1 MIIKIDEKFYL
12 KVGEEKYCFSGDE
25 YEKLILFLTNPD
37 TNLSNDI
44 QIDKSISDEDDKYK
58 AKVYK
63 DFLEKFIVSRQEI
76 DKEIAEDENIDD
88 AINDNKSSVED
99 F

>member
-25 YEKLILFLTNPD
+25 YEKLILFLTNP
-37 TNLSNDI
+37 NISLSNDI
-44 QIDKSISDEDDKYK
+44 QIDKDILDEDDKYK

-88 AINDNKSSVED
+88 AINDNKLSGED

>member
-1 MIIKIDEKFYL
+1 MIIEIDEKFYL

-25 YEKLILFLTNPD
+25 YEKLILFLTNPN

-44 QIDKSISDEDDKYK
+44 QIDKGILEKDDKYK

-88 AINDNKSSVED
+88 TINNNKLSGED

>member
-25 YEKLILFLTNPD
+25 YEKLILFLTNP
-37 TNLSNDI
+37 NISLSNDI
-44 QIDKSISDEDDKYK
+44 QIDKDILDKDDKYK

-88 AINDNKSSVED
+88 AINDNKLSGED

>member
-1 MIIKIDEKFYL
+1 MIIKIEEQFYL

-25 YEKLILFLTNPD
+25 YEKLILFLTNPN

-44 QIDKSISDEDDKYK
+44 QIDESILDEDDKYK

-63 DFLEKFIVSRQEI
+63 DFLEKYIISRQEI
-76 DKEIAEDENIDD
+76 DKEIAKDENIDD
-88 AINDNKSSVED
+88 ETNDNNISVDD

>member
-25 YEKLILFLTNPD
+25 YEKLILFLNNPN

-44 QIDKSISDEDDKYK
+44 QIDKNILDEDDKYK

-88 AINDNKSSVED
+88 AINDNKLSGEY

>member
-1 MIIKIDEKFYL
+1 MIVKIDEKYYL

-25 YEKLILFLTNPD
+25 YEKLILFLTDPN

-44 QIDKSISDEDDKYK
+44 QVDESILDEDDKYK

-63 DFLEKFIVSRQEI
+63 EFIKKFIAFRLEI
-76 DKEIAEDENIDD
+76 DKEIEDSEKEENGDS
-88 AINDNKSSVED
+88 NNSYSVED
-99 F
+99 Y

>member
-1 MIIKIDEKFYL
+1 MIIEIDEKFYL

-25 YEKLILFLTNPD
+25 YEKLILFLTNPN

-44 QIDKSISDEDDKYK
+44 QIDKGILEKDDKYK

-76 DKEIAEDENIDD
+76 DKEIAEDENTDD
-88 AINDNKSSVED
+88 TINNNKLSGED

>member
-1 MIIKIDEKFYL
+1 MIIKIEEKFYL

-25 YEKLILFLTNPD
+25 YEELILFLTNPN

-44 QIDKSISDEDDKYK
+44 QIDESISNEDDKYK

-76 DKEIAEDENIDD
+76 DKEIAEDENLDD
-88 AINDNKSSVED
+88 VINDNKLIVED

>member
-25 YEKLILFLTNPD
+25 YEKLILFLTNPN

-44 QIDKSISDEDDKYK
+44 QIDKNILDEDDKYK

-88 AINDNKSSVED
+88 AINDNKLSGEY

>member
-25 YEKLILFLTNPD
+25 YEKLILFLTNPN

-44 QIDKSISDEDDKYK
+44 QIDKGILDEDDKYK

-88 AINDNKSSVED
+88 AINDNKLSGED

>member
-1 MIIKIDEKFYL
+1 MIVKIDEKFYL

-25 YEKLILFLTNPD
+25 YEKLILFLTNPSFD
-37 TNLSNDI
+37 LPNDI
-44 QIDKSISDEDDKYK
+44 KIDESILEEDDKYK

-63 DFLEKFIVSRQEI
+63 DFIDKFIVSRQEI
-76 DKEIAEDENIDD
+76 DKEIEESEPEEKENS
-88 AINDNKSSVED
+88 NNEYSVED